1 MIPSSY
7 PDQRMMMCTVL
18 QRAKWPGDAIGAAME
33 PMVVD
38 RGDLDGAM
46 PHELLNIAS
55 LFFED
60 SGNHGSHSAPRR

>member
-1 MIPSSY
+1 
-7 PDQRMMMCTVL
+7 
-18 QRAKWPGDAIGAAME
+18 
-33 PMVVD
+33 
-38 RGDLDGAM
+38 M